1 MRPHPDKDII
11 SFFYGTLDREDV
23 IDITL
28 LHFSS
33 FEVQPEMINVDLMS
47 TFEIKSGIDKKDMSS
62 CLSERKYLRNWT
74 FLFNSCN
81 R

>member
-1 MRPHPDKDII
+1 MRPYPDKDII

-33 FEVQPEMINVDLMS
+33 FEVQPKMINVDLMS
-47 TFEIKSGIDKKDMSS
+47 TLEIKSGIDKKDMSS
-62 CLSERKYLRNWT
+62 CLG
-74 FLFNSCN
+74 
-81 R
+81 